1 MAAIA
6 QAGRSAGTLFIPAL
20 GKEIKLVEW
29 REDDFYDTV
38 VTGDVS
44 AAAAL
49 VAAGTSLEFF
59 RDLASKN
66 LQHTNLR
73 TARRIPAG
81 SEFIMSRIGVLPN
94 QGFGNV
100 VPDPST
106 VVKHAYAATLT
117 FKINDRLV
125 SEGPLY
131 KYQSGYGVTGSFTS
145 TLAAGASAEGGLA
158 TIGVPSAAA
167 APNLMVAQP
176 VMDDDDLVATIDYRG
191 VAWAVGAVM
200 PTVKCIGITL
210 SLHGF
215 IKKPQGK

>member
-1 MAAIA
+1 MANPIA
-6 QAGRSAGTLFIPAL
+6 QAGREAGSLFIPAL
-20 GKEIKLVEW
+20 GKAIKLVEW

-44 AAAAL
+44 VAAAAIT
-49 VAAGTSLEFF
+49 AGSSLEFF
-59 RDLASKN
+59 RDLANKN

-73 TARRIPAG
+73 TQRRIPAG

-94 QGFGNV
+94 QAFGNV
-100 VPDPST
+100 MPSPT
-106 VVKHAYAATLT
+106 DITKHAYAATLS

-131 KYQSGYGVTGSFTS
+131 KYQSGYGVTGSTTENS
-145 TLAAGASAEGGLA
+145 SGLV

-176 VMDDDDLVATIDYRG
+176 VQDDDDLVATVDYRSVG
-191 VAWAVGAVM
+191 WATGAAM
-200 PTVKCIGITL
+200 PTVKAIGITL
-210 SLHGF
+210 TLHGF